1 MKRVLP
7 LLLAVACTTEP
18 EKTSNTPPEPA
29 TEPDPVPPVD
39 PGPADP
45 LPPDPLDDPSV
56 DSESLGD
63 ADARPAPEAT
73 HRAIKRMSVAQ
84 ASAALTELSGGIVWA
99 NGSSTYWASYAA
111 TLGVADYQTIL
122 EDNLDPNIM
131 FQKFLDDAA
140 NHTCDQWVASDAELE
155 DARFFSAAEPDAT
168 DPASVT
174 ANLLALRI
182 LIHGRESAEDDPII
196 DGYREVFDTVLR
208 RSDDPIAAWTT
219 VCVGFF
225 THPHFF
231 TY

>member
-18 EKTSNTPPEPA
+18 EKAPSTSTEPA
-29 TEPDPVPPVD
+29 AAPDPVPPVD

-45 LPPDPLDDPSV
+45 LPSDPPEDPSV
-56 DSESLGD
+56 ESESLGD

-84 ASAALTELSGGIVWA
+84 AKAALIEVSGGIVWSS
-99 NGSSTYWASYAA
+99 GSTTYWDTYAD
-111 TLGVADYQTIL
+111 TLGVANYQTIL
-122 EDNLDPNIM
+122 ADNLDPNIM

-140 NHTCDQWVASDAELE
+140 THTCDQWVASDAESA
-155 DARFFSAAEPDAT
+155 DFRFFAAAEPDAT

-174 ANLLALRI
+174 ANILALRT
-182 LIHGRESAEDDPII
+182 LIHGRDSAADDPII
-196 DGYREVFDTVLR
+196 EGYREVFETVLR